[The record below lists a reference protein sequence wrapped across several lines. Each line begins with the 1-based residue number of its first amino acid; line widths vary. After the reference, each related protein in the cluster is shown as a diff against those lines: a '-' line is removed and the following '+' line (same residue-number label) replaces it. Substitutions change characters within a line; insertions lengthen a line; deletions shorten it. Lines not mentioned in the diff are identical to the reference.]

1 MTVDPT
7 ERAVQI
13 RTALDEV
20 RARLAAACTVAQR
33 DPATVA
39 LLPVTKY
46 FPAADAMTLIE
57 LGCRDLGESREQEA
71 SAKVAAC
78 RELGGQEAGRVR
90 WHMLGRVQRNKARA
104 ISRWASTVHSVD
116 SARLVDALAAASR
129 AALDAGERSTPLR
142 VLLQLSLDG
151 DPARGGVVVDEL
163 PALADRVEQAEAV
176 ELVGLMAVPP
186 LGTDPDA
193 AFETLA
199 GIRAGFL
206 REHPDSTELSAGMS
220 GDLESAVRHGSTCVR
235 VGTALLG
242 ARPIASR

>member
-1 MTVDPT
+1 MTAGPADR
-7 ERAVQI
+7 EAQI
-13 RTALDEV
+13 RTALGEV
-20 RARLAAACTVAQR
+20 RARLTAACVAAQR
-33 DPATVA
+33 DPAEVA

-46 FPAADAMTLIE
+46 FPATDAMALIE

-78 RELGGQEAGRVR
+78 RDLGGEAAAQVR

-116 SARLVDALAAASR
+116 SARLVDALDAASR
-129 AALDAGERSTPLR
+129 AALAQGERSTPLR
-142 VLLQLSLDG
+142 LFLQLSLDG
-151 DPARGGVVVDEL
+151 DPDRGGVVVDDL
-163 PALADRVEQAEAV
+163 PALADRVEQAEGV

-186 LGTDPDA
+186 LGADPDA

-199 GIRAGFL
+199 GIRAAFV
-206 REHPDSTELSAGMS
+206 REHPHSTELSAGMS

-242 ARPIASR
+242 ARPIISR